1 MSGKAFMLTLEN
13 QRLEQDDSGRLTVSF
28 NSAGKSVNLLNNAM
42 WRDLDSLLESVERDP
57 SVEQLVFR
65 SDKSS
70 SFLAGACLDEFG
82 ALTSLPELEAVLVS
96 GQQGMSRLEQLRIPT
111 VAVITGVCLGGGL
124 EFALACKY
132 RIATASV
139 AGMFG
144 LPETQLGLIPGWG
157 GTQRLPERIGVSA
170 ALELLLQGR
179 RIGSD
184 EARSLGMI
192 DAVALPSDI
201 DDCVD
206 RVLSNDATSQ
216 PTRPTAHDSLK
227 LLDETVATVVGERPC
242 SPAEEA
248 VIECVRTGLERGRE
262 AGFQAERNH
271 FGPLLFSEESR
282 NLRRLLFGRDRAKKP
297 ST

>member
-1 MSGKAFMLTLEN
+1 MLTLEN
-13 QRLEQDDSGRLTVSF
+13 LRLEQDVSGRLTVSF

-42 WRDLDSLLESVERDP
+42 WLDLNSLLESVEHDP

-70 SFLAGACLDEFG
+70 SFLAGASLDELG
-82 ALTSLPELEAVLVS
+82 GLTSLSELEAFLVS
-96 GQQGMSRLEQLRIPT
+96 GQQGLKRLEQLGIPT

-132 RIATASV
+132 RIATAGV
-139 AGMFG
+139 AGLFG

-157 GTQRLPERIGVSA
+157 GTQRLPERIGVSP

-192 DAVALPSDI
+192 DAIALPSDF
-201 DDCVD
+201 DDCID
-206 RVLSNDATSQ
+206 RVLRNEVASQ
-216 PTRPTAHDSLK
+216 PLPLNALDSLK
-227 LLDETVATVVGERPC
+227 LLVETVARVVGERPC

-248 VIECVRTGLERGRE
+248 VIECVRIGLERGRE

-271 FGPLLFSEESR
+271 FGPLLFSRESC
-282 NLRRLLFGRDRAKKP
+282 NLRRLFFDRERERKP